1 MNTGIADAVDLGWK
15 LAATL
20 NGWAGDGL
28 LSAYGGERLPI
39 GTRNVNVAAEFYSE
53 EEKLGNGIA
62 TIEEDT
68 SAGAQVRPRVGDA
81 LIRDVG
87 RMCVPRDC
95 SNADEKSA
103 RASRTDF
110 WQRRSSGEQKVAGL
124 QTVQRHVLQ
133 HNGRGT
139 DWALLAAFGA
149 PGSGAKNPV
158 PGGRIADAHRTHCC

>member
-1 MNTGIADAVDLGWK
+1 MPERKYDRGSVTHSSAM
-15 LAATL
+15 LA
-20 NGWAGDGL
+20 GCG
-28 LSAYGGERLPI
+28 
-39 GTRNVNVAAEFYSE
+39 
-53 EEKLGNGIA
+53 
-62 TIEEDT
+62 
-68 SAGAQVRPRVGDA
+68 
-81 LIRDVG
+81 
-87 RMCVPRDC
+87 VPRDC
-95 SNADEKSA
+95 RNADEKSA